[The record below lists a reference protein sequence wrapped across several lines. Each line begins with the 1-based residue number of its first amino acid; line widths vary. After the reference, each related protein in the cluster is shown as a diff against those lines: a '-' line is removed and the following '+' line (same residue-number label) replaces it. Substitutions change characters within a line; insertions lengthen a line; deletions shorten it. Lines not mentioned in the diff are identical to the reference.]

1 MGVMRRT
8 SDSNSA
14 VITFG
19 SSSDKKDSRS
29 YCASCEKVG
38 INSPVK
44 HRIYLDKQGKIT
56 SPGPDSKN
64 WRQCHLCGKIIG
76 VYEAKV
82 EADIETLAEPRPTA
96 FNNLSSS
103 EQAEEPIQPEE
114 SRLAKHRKKKHKQDL
129 EQYKEQEYQ
138 RRSKKRKKVGF
149 VCRGNLALF
158 LSTKNKK

>member
-19 SSSDKKDSRS
+19 SSSDNKNDSRS
-29 YCASCEKVG
+29 WCPSCAKVG
-38 INSPVK
+38 INSPLRS
-44 HRIYLDKQGKIT
+44 RIYLDEQGKIT

-64 WRQCHLCGKIIG
+64 WRQCHLCGEIVG

-129 EQYKEQEYQ
+129 EQYKEQDIKDAL
-138 RRSKKRKKVGF
+138 RKGKKLVSY
-149 VCRGNLALF
+149 AEEI
-158 LSTKNKK
+158 